1 MALVFVLN
9 GYCIERSVVYTHLLC
24 IVLFHEDYQGVVLDK
39 PFLQY
44 SLIYFLASYIFIE
57 DAL

>member
-24 IVLFHEDYQGVVLDK
+24 IVLLLHEDYQGF
-39 PFLQY
+39 PW
-44 SLIYFLASYIFIE
+44 
-57 DAL
+57 